1 VPVGSAELPIGTLDS
16 RPGAG
21 HSAPVNDDDFERRLA
36 DLLATLDDA
45 SALLAKHGAQH
56 WADWLRED
64 RERISN
70 HDRHGLEHL
79 LMAFGGMA
87 SLNDLVFHPLNGNA
101 SGEGLDGWDND
112 ELDALRSKIFRNA
125 TALRHEL
132 DRP

>member
-1 VPVGSAELPIGTLDS
+1 MSRTELPIGTLDS
-16 RPGAG
+16 RPGTG

-45 SALLAKHGAQH
+45 STLLAKHGAHH
-56 WADWLRED
+56 WAGWLSKD
-64 RERISN
+64 RERIAN

-79 LMAFGGMA
+79 LMAFGGMG

-132 DRP
+132 DRS

>member
-1 VPVGSAELPIGTLDS
+1 MTLDS
-16 RPGAG
+16 RPGTR

-36 DLLATLDDA
+36 ELLATLDDA

-56 WADWLRED
+56 WAGWISEN
-64 RERISN
+64 RERIAN
-70 HDRHGLEHL
+70 HDRHGLDHL
-79 LMAFGGMA
+79 LMAFGGMG

-101 SGEGLDGWDND
+101 SGEDPNDWDND